1 MPKRIIDKSPH
12 VIFDKNRNSI
22 YRIFSEEEHYQR
34 EVTALLA
41 CSDARIQ
48 QVISYND
55 NYKMIRVHYY
65 KHMQPFTQL
74 KDQEL
79 GFFIASLIPIIN
91 IIQHCHQSGW
101 VHGDIK
107 PSNFLYNKKLRKF
120 ILIDF
125 SAALPIGLPR
135 NSLEN
140 WQYTHSYASFNQQVG
155 MGLVQ
160 EKDDWFSLGCWL
172 SKLDVKQCNK
182 IEIEKINKIKNWL
195 AELTHFIF

>member
-1 MPKRIIDKSPH
+1 MIDKSPY
-12 VIFDKNRNSI
+12 VIFDKNSESI
-22 YRIFSEEEHYQR
+22 YRIFSDEDHYQR
-34 EVTALLA
+34 EIMALYA
-41 CSDARIQ
+41 CADKRIQ
-48 QVISYND
+48 QVISCND
-55 NYKMIRVHYY
+55 SHKMINVRYY
-65 KHMQPFTQL
+65 RHMLPFTAL
-74 KDQEL
+74 TVQEL
-79 GFFIASLIPIIN
+79 DFFIFSLLPIIN
-91 IIQHCHQSGW
+91 IIKHCHQSGW

-125 SAALPIGLPR
+125 SAALPIGFPR

-140 WQYTHSYASFNQQVG
+140 WQYTHSYASFNQQAG

-182 IEIEKINKIKNWL
+182 IEINKINKIKNWL